1 VVVVVSSV
9 LVVAVL
15 LLVGRPTVELVP
27 VEVDVAPVEVVVIV
41 GIFVVG
47 IGPEGWATEDIYI
60 IYIFTRH
67 MRRNK

>member
-1 VVVVVSSV
+1 MVVVVSSV
-9 LVVAVL
+9 LVVVVP
-15 LLVGRPTVELVP
+15 LLVGGPTVELVP
-27 VEVDVAPVEVVVIV
+27 VEVDVAPVEVV